1 VDVLESS
8 SKITMKLNFQP
19 FRTKIHYGLI
29 QNQLD
34 ILGLV
39 KKLLKLWFFYANI
52 KKLKKIFFAT
62 CLKQQLPFFGSQ
74 GFWYSNFSNLWWLL
88 CGGIKMIMMENNRI
102 HIFYKYGQQQN
113 LRNARLVFKW
123 LNIFYLK

>member
-39 KKLLKLWFFYANI
+39 KKLIKIQLIYENI
-52 KKLKKIFFAT
+52 KKIKNYFFAI
-62 CLKQQLPFFGSQ
+62 CLIPKV
-74 GFWYSNFSNLWWLL
+74 LL
-88 CGGIKMIMMENNRI
+88 GVFYQNNP
-102 HIFYKYGQQQN
+102 Y
-113 LRNARLVFKW
+113 
-123 LNIFYLK
+123 